1 MIICHVLSKY
11 RLYSINKK
19 QSVNEHFYKQSEK
32 KTFKEKKMKI
42 VNIYLRFDNVI
53 PEIKQSVLS
62 HVKKYDIILLLFW
75 FAEKRLIYFLLP

>member
-1 MIICHVLSKY
+1 MST
-11 RLYSINKK
+11 SINSLKRKRLKK
-19 QSVNEHFYKQSEK
+19 KNEN
-32 KTFKEKKMKI
+32 I